1 MTETS
6 KEALRKFLQRPE
18 IKSWYDGVGTGL
30 KESTRDQYLVFL
42 MRYLGKEDPA
52 GFLKRA
58 QEKPREVAIE
68 IKGKLGEAYKQ
79 SMTAAHLMK
88 YALRSFLDFHEVDV
102 PVKAKIKVRR
112 VRKKPELS
120 WEDAEKI
127 IVEADEPYR
136 SLFKF
141 MVWSGLGEDE
151 VMEIQTSPSIQRG
164 MEEQRPNP
172 KSHIRIDLSPRKST
186 LDEFFTLV
194 PKQYVPN
201 FPLKTRVFK
210 TKTKGEADRGGA
222 LIDPHDMQNVW
233 RRAAKKAKIWQEGLG
248 PHTLRSAFRSQ
259 CAKLGVAAAVS
270 EFCMGHGGGDKYGYA
285 REVLNEKYVASELE
299 KLWAGQT
306 VVLDPLISGQTKFN
320 EILKVTHDPKLVN
333 EIVEQR
339 LTPAERDAV
348 MTFHRQLEEAKPEKM
363 RRDLHTMKDLVRVR
377 VEEGRA
383 LVRLQP
389 TSDSKRERP
398 RPARTA
404 RNGGTPIDTPYET
417 RIVGEEALV
426 PLLNE
431 GWEIVKELSGGRII
445 MRRPSA

>member
-1 MTETS
+1 LTETS

-42 MRYLGKEDPA
+42 MRYIGKEDPA

-259 CAKLGVAAAVS
+259 CAKLGVAAAVG

-285 REVLNEKYVASELE
+285 REVLNEQYVASELR

-306 VVLDPLISGQTKFN
+306 GISDPLTSGLAKLTATGWKADVLSDEERSRVFQFLTEKVKPKELQRLGRMDVDMKNLTAIQINRYIEKFN
-320 EILKVTHDPKLVN
+320 PTRT
-333 EIVEQR
+333 Q
-339 LTPAERDAV
+339 
-348 MTFHRQLEEAKPEKM
+348 
-363 RRDLHTMKDLVRVR
+363 
-377 VEEGRA
+377 VEEPRK
-383 LVRLQP
+383 RP
-389 TSDSKRERP
+389 TR
-398 RPARTA
+398 RTA
-404 RNGGTPIDTPYET
+404 HNGGTPINSPYET
-417 RIVGEEALV
+417 RIVGEEGLV

-431 GWEIVKELSGGRII
+431 GWEIVKELSNTKIVL
-445 MRRPSA
+445 RRANAA

>member
-6 KEALRKFLQRPE
+6 KEALRKFLQYPE
-18 IKSWYDGVGTGL
+18 IKSWYNGVGTGL
-30 KESTRDQYLVFL
+30 KESTRGQYLLFL
-42 MRYLGKEDPA
+42 MRYIGKEDPT

-68 IKGKLGEAYKQ
+68 IKSKLGEAYKQ
-79 SMTAAHLMK
+79 SMTAAHLTK

-120 WEDAEKI
+120 WEDADRI
-127 IVEADEPYR
+127 ILETDEPYR

-141 MVWSGLGEDE
+141 MKWSGLGEDE

-248 PHTLRSAFRSQ
+248 PHTLRSAFKSQ
-259 CAKLGVAAAVS
+259 CGMTKVASAVS
-270 EFCMGHGGGDKYGYA
+270 EFCMGHGGGDRYGYA
-285 REVLNEKYVASELE
+285 REALNEQYAASELR
-299 KLWAGQT
+299 KLWAGQSIMPEEAAKKA
-306 VVLDPLISGQTKFN
+306 VLAMIKAQYGD
-320 EILKVTHDPKLVN
+320 
-333 EIVEQR
+333 R
-339 LTPAERDAV
+339 LPAEKLDELERILPMTTTADEIAKKAMSFLRPTAKEDAR
-348 MTFHRQLEEAKPEKM
+348 TTRPQIRKHRTA
-363 RRDLHTMKDLVRVR
+363 
-377 VEEGRA
+377 
-383 LVRLQP
+383 
-389 TSDSKRERP
+389 RP
-398 RPARTA
+398 RTA

-417 RIVGEEALV
+417 CIVGEEDLV

-445 MRRPSA
+445 MRRPNGA